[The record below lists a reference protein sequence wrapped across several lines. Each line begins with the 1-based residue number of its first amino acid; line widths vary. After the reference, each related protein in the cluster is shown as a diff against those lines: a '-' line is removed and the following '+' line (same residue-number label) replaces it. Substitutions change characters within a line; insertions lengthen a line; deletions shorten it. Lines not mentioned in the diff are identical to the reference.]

1 VVEVFDMRA
10 VNAAGK
16 ARRGMALLGPA
27 FVAAIAY
34 VDPGNFATNF
44 AGGAVAGYELLWVVM
59 AANLV
64 AMFVQS
70 LTAKLGLATGRDL
83 AELCR
88 ERYHPW
94 VARLLWAQAEIVAMA
109 TDVAEII
116 GGALALHLLFE
127 MPLLLGGLVTAAV
140 AFVLLALHGRG
151 HRPFELVVTGLL
163 LVVFAGI
170 VFNLLRAEVDL
181 GAMAAGVVPRL
192 PTGDETLMLAA
203 GILGATVMPHVVY
216 LHSALTA
223 HRTASVEAGG
233 GHGQSALRGKPL
245 PALAGDIDRRALR
258 RLLIYQR
265 VDILI
270 ALGIAGLVNVAMLI
284 SGAAL
289 FHGHHDA
296 KRFDELD
303 AVQAGLA
310 EQLGSSAAVA
320 FAVALLASGFASS
333 GVGTLAG
340 QVVMQGFLRLRIPL
354 PVRRAV
360 TVLPAL
366 VVLGTST
373 NLTQALVVS
382 QVVLSFGIP
391 FALIP
396 LVLLTRRV
404 DVMGELVNRESTT
417 VAAWVAALGIVAVNA
432 WLVIEVVVG

>member
-1 VVEVFDMRA
+1 MVRVADTRA
-10 VNAAGK
+10 PGAAGE
-16 ARRGMALLGPA
+16 ARRGLALLGPA

-44 AGGAVAGYELLWVVM
+44 AGGAIAGYELLWVIL

-70 LTAKLGLATGRDL
+70 LAAKLGLATGHDL

-88 ERYHPW
+88 DRYRPW
-94 VARLLWAQAEIVAMA
+94 VARLLWVQAEIVAMA

-116 GGALALHLLFE
+116 GGALALDLLFE

-163 LVVFAGI
+163 IVVFAGI

-181 GAMAAGVVPRL
+181 GAMAEGVVPRL
-192 PTGDETLMLAA
+192 TGDETVILAA
-203 GILGATVMPHVVY
+203 GILGATVMPHIVY

-223 HRTASVEAGG
+223 RRELERVPGG
-233 GHGQSALRGKPL
+233 GLGQSAWEGKPVTT
-245 PALAGDIDRRALR
+245 LAVEGDDGRGLR
-258 RLLIYQR
+258 RLLTFQR

-270 ALGIAGLVNVAMLI
+270 ALGMAGLVNMAMLI

-289 FHGHHDA
+289 FHGHDDA
-296 KRFDELD
+296 TRFDALD
-303 AVQAGLA
+303 AVQEGLA
-310 EQLGSSAAVA
+310 DQLGGSAAIA
-320 FAVALLASGFASS
+320 FAIALLASGFASS
-333 GVGTLAG
+333 GVGTLSG

-354 PVRRAV
+354 LVRRAV

-366 VVLGTST
+366 VVLGAGVD
-373 NLTQALVVS
+373 LTQALVLS

-391 FALIP
+391 FALVP
-396 LVLLTRRV
+396 LVLLTSRV
-404 DVMGELVNRESTT
+404 DVMGDLVNRVHTT
-417 VAAWVAALGIVAVNA
+417 LAAWIAALGIVGVNA
-432 WLVIEVVVG
+432 WLIVDVVFG